1 MRTKSNERYQEDAL
15 RLFRSMGSF
24 GATGRLT
31 TGEEGNTP
39 NIINE
44 ILSAYTN
51 KADLKALEEA
61 YEKIYLE
68 SGTVD
73 DLLSKNPEGKVTF
86 AQGLKGEF
94 SGQEALVKRLK
105 GLAEGEKGLSLLEL
119 DLKDEGRELTTTFP
133 GVQRPFKI
141 YTEAKEDKPDLDPR
155 LAEYQ
160 KYIDGLPDDDPAKT
174 SFINQPA
181 GLMSVEDEL
190 GKYENND
197 ELLKA
202 YNDGD
207 LSAEATSYMDMLTRN
222 INQTFE
228 DDTPTAYGLED
239 DEIVSNKMLDQNN
252 NGIPDYIEAPQED
265 TIVDQPKNMQQ
276 PNFLDKLGK
285 VGMDISRTLGLVQQI
300 RNQIKGPDDLMLA
313 ALGEKAFIESMK
325 QVPLTKLPGLS
336 NQFKAHLEQ
345 TKQLSKMGFTPD
357 EARKARLD
365 IDNAYRK
372 GLENSVRGTAGDR
385 AKFLAMSGVLDT
397 ARASA
402 LLDFAAKDAE
412 LNRQNQDRYTKA
424 LSFAEEFEL
433 NKSKAEQTADL
444 QMALENKRGASNF
457 ASKVFSSLQERSAS
471 RITSPYYYQLTS
483 MIQDDIYGGG
493 NNITQFTTPGI
504 TKS

>member
-1 MRTKSNERYQEDAL
+1 
-15 RLFRSMGSF
+15 
-24 GATGRLT
+24 
-31 TGEEGNTP
+31 
-39 NIINE
+39 
-44 ILSAYTN
+44 
-51 KADLKALEEA
+51 
-61 YEKIYLE
+61 
-68 SGTVD
+68 
-73 DLLSKNPEGKVTF
+73 
-86 AQGLKGEF
+86 
-94 SGQEALVKRLK
+94 
-105 GLAEGEKGLSLLEL
+105 
-119 DLKDEGRELTTTFP
+119 
-133 GVQRPFKI
+133 
-141 YTEAKEDKPDLDPR
+141 
-155 LAEYQ
+155 
-160 KYIDGLPDDDPAKT
+160 
-174 SFINQPA
+174 
-181 GLMSVEDEL
+181 
-190 GKYENND
+190 
-197 ELLKA
+197 
-202 YNDGD
+202 
-207 LSAEATSYMDMLTRN
+207 
-222 INQTFE
+222 
-228 DDTPTAYGLED
+228 
-239 DEIVSNKMLDQNN
+239 
-252 NGIPDYIEAPQED
+252 
-265 TIVDQPKNMQQ
+265 MQQ

-325 QVPLTKLPGLS
+325 QVPPTKLPGLS

-345 TKQLSKMGFTPD
+345 TKQLSKMGFSPE

-412 LNRQNQDRYTKA
+412 LNRQNQDKYTRA

-471 RITSPYYYQLTS
+471 RTTSPYYYQLTS
-483 MIQDDIYGGG
+483 MLQDDIYGGG

>member
-44 ILSAYTN
+44 ILSTYTN

>member
-1 MRTKSNERYQEDAL
+1 MRSKSNERYQQDAL
-15 RLFRSMGSF
+15 KLFRSMGSF

-68 SGTVD
+68 SGTID

-141 YTEAKEDKPDLDPR
+141 YTEAKKDKPDLDPR

-160 KYIDGLPDDDPAKT
+160 KYIDELPDDDPAKS

-190 GKYENND
+190 SKYEDND
-197 ELLKA
+197 DLLKA

-222 INQTFE
+222 VNQTFE

-239 DEIVSNKMLDQNN
+239 DEIVSDKMLDQNN
-252 NGIPDYIEAPQED
+252 NGISDYIEAPQEN

-325 QVPLTKLPGLS
+325 QVPPTKLPGLS

-345 TKQLSKMGFTPD
+345 TKQLSKMGFSPE

-365 IDNAYRK
+365 IDNAYQK

-412 LNRQNQDRYTKA
+412 LNRQNQDKYTRA

-471 RITSPYYYQLTS
+471 RTTSPYYYQLTS
-483 MIQDDIYGGG
+483 MLQDDIYGGG

>member
-44 ILSAYTN
+44 ILSTYTN

-68 SGTVD
+68 SGTID
-73 DLLSKNPEGKVTF
+73 DLLSENPESKVTF

-105 GLAEGEKGLSLLEL
+105 GLAEGEKRLSLLEL

-141 YTEAKEDKPDLDPR
+141 YTEAKKDKPDLDPR

-160 KYIDGLPDDDPAKT
+160 KYIDELPDDDPAKS

-190 GKYENND
+190 GKYKDND
-197 ELLKA
+197 DLLKA
-202 YNDGD
+202 YNDGE
-207 LSAEATSYMDMLTRN
+207 LSPEATSYMDMLTKN
-222 INQTFE
+222 VNQRFE

-239 DEIVSNKMLDQNN
+239 DEIVSNEMLDQNN

-325 QVPLTKLPGLS
+325 QVPPTKLPGLS

-345 TKQLSKMGFTPD
+345 TKQLSKMGFSPE

-412 LNRQNQDRYTKA
+412 LNRQNQDKYTRA

-471 RITSPYYYQLTS
+471 RTTSPYYYQLTS
-483 MIQDDIYGGG
+483 MLQDDIYGGG

-504 TKS
+504 TQK

>member
-24 GATGRLT
+24 GASGRIT

-141 YTEAKEDKPDLDPR
+141 YTEAKKDKPDLDPR

-160 KYIDGLPDDDPAKT
+160 KYIDDLPDDDPAKT

-190 GKYENND
+190 GKYKDND
-197 ELLKA
+197 DLLKA

-207 LSAEATSYMDMLTRN
+207 LSAEATSYMDMLTKN

-228 DDTPTAYGLED
+228 DDTPTGVGED
-239 DEIVSNKMLDQNN
+239 DDIVSNEMLD
-252 NGIPDYIEAPQED
+252 DR
-265 TIVDQPKNMQQ
+265 PKNMQQ

-325 QVPLTKLPGLS
+325 QVPPTKLPGLS

-365 IDNAYRK
+365 IDNAYKK

-385 AKFLAMSGVLDT
+385 AKFLAMSGILDT

-412 LNRQNQDRYTKA
+412 LNRQNQDKYAKSLA
-424 LSFAEEFEL
+424 FAEEFEL

-457 ASKVFSSLQERSAS
+457 ASKVFSSLQERSSS

-483 MIQDDIYGGG
+483 MLQDDIYGGG

>member
-24 GATGRLT
+24 DATGRIT

-94 SGQEALVKRLK
+94 SGQEALVERLK

-160 KYIDGLPDDDPAKT
+160 KYIDELPDDDPAKT

-325 QVPLTKLPGLS
+325 QVPPTKLPGLS

-345 TKQLSKMGFTPD
+345 TKQLSKMGFSPE

-483 MIQDDIYGGG
+483 MIQDDKYGGG

-504 TKS
+504 TQR